1 MWTHRRTSVRKH
13 VTWRISEA
21 LYLYGAAQV
30 DACFNGH
37 IVGSLKEGPLQEQSE
52 EEQHGQHICILQKLL
67 GGNEIDPQ
75 QPHLEAQTGRKGGG
89 QMEISTSFSVSQAG
103 IFTRSITEDELCRTG
118 FDFGEYE
125 FQLKLK
131 HGDSY

>member
-30 DACFNGH
+30 DARFNGH

-89 QMEISTSFSVSQAG
+89 RWRYRPVLVSVRQESSQGQSQRMNSAG
-103 IFTRSITEDELCRTG
+103 LDLTLESMNFNSN
-118 FDFGEYE
+118 
-125 FQLKLK
+125 
-131 HGDSY
+131 